1 MKKIIVLMTMLFL
14 GFIGFNVNQRVN
26 AATTY
31 AGTTEATVT
40 IKKVDKVTKPSD
52 NQIPDRN
59 GNGGATT
66 TGNKAVAGKEADVK
80 TGTGSSSSVVGGVLP
95 QTNEGK
101 SVAATMVGL
110 ILVLSGLLIFYI
122 KRDKKQE
129 DA

>member
-14 GFIGFNVNQRVN
+14 GFIGFNVNQQVN
-26 AATTY
+26 AASY
-31 AGTTEATVT
+31 SGTTEATVT

-66 TGNKAVAGKEADVK
+66 TGNKAVAGKEADGK
-80 TGTGSSSSVVGGVLP
+80 TGTGSSVVGGVLP